1 MSHLIS
7 LRQRISV
14 VETIRK
20 TTNAMRLIAMSAHT
34 RLRQAKSQRELY
46 ARELEKIMALTAQFA
61 PSHTHSDANFRRL
74 LIVLGSQ
81 KGLCGTFNNTLWLS
95 ALREYH
101 DQWQNTDLVLVGKQ
115 LIELVAQD
123 PGSSPKPIATFPGFS
138 LADVE
143 KTTHELHKLIRTQGY
158 NAAVIYSMLPKTFF
172 MQRPATTDILSI
184 PTPPHSAK
192 INDLPLFET
201 PAQEIFEQAQQ
212 ARIRALIESR
222 CIESLL
228 AEQAARFLSMD
239 GATRN
244 AETLIAS
251 MRLDYNKLR
260 QATITRELTDL
271 GGGGAS

>member
-46 ARELEKIMALTAQFA
+46 ARELEKVMALTAPYAVLHA
-61 PSHTHSDANFRRL
+61 PHSAKSRRL

-81 KGLCGTFNNTLWLS
+81 KGLCGTFNSTIWFS

-101 DQWQNTDLVLVGKQ
+101 DQWHHTDLVLVGKQ
-115 LIELVAQD
+115 LMELVAQD
-123 PGSSPKPIATFPGFS
+123 RGNSPTPVATFPAFS

-143 KTTHELHKLIRTQGY
+143 KTTRELHALI
-158 NAAVIYSMLPKTFF
+158 AAQPYSTVVVYSMLPKTFF
-172 MQRPATTDILSI
+172 MQRPVATDVLSI
-184 PTPPHSAK
+184 PAPSGITHTHDMPIFETTAQE
-192 INDLPLFET
+192 LFEH
-201 PAQEIFEQAQQ
+201 AQQ
-212 ARIRALIESR
+212 ARIRSLIESR